1 MIRPRAPLFLAKS
14 GYRRRR
20 LADAAR
26 LVPVF
31 GGFLI
36 CLPILWSPAGTDV
49 RDTAPDGIYLFL
61 VWAGLILAAAAL
73 APGLR
78 QAGGAERTG
87 PPEPGDR
94 AGPPPGTGD

>member
-1 MIRPRAPLFLAKS
+1 MRRPAAPLFLAKS

-20 LADAAR
+20 LNDAAR

-31 GGFLI
+31 GAFLI
-36 CLPILWSPAGTDV
+36 FLPILWGPAQTPQA
-49 RDTAPDGIYLFL
+49 DTATDGLYLFG

-78 QAGGAERTG
+78 RN
-87 PPEPGDR
+87 
-94 AGPPPGTGD
+94 AGPEAGAKGDPQAVDRD